1 MKACLIGT
9 PFELAAEHIAM
20 RDPLRIAARP
30 FARALVQAATRSG
43 DHLSNPARGRAL
55 AANGLCRA
63 PIRQTSRGD
72 LAKLL

>member
-43 DHLSNPARGRAL
+43 DHLSNLRPRTGACGKRFM
-55 AANGLCRA
+55 
-63 PIRQTSRGD
+63 
-72 LAKLL
+72 